1 MFKKFIGIAFAASLL
16 AACAQG
22 QKIDYS
28 GRQFVATPVK
38 EGQTIAL
45 GVQDNRA
52 AIKSGEKSPDYVG
65 KQRDG
70 WGIPY
75 DVRTSSGQPL
85 ASDVASMISNTL
97 TRGGGKVTTTTLTS
111 NMTEAQAKDALAT
124 SGAERRL
131 YVTIQEWRSDS
142 LMRTS
147 IHYDITTKVMDQ
159 NNQLLAEKTERGED
173 AIDQAAMYN
182 GGSAISSVFQRAIET
197 MLRDPG
203 LRAALQ

>member
-1 MFKKFIGIAFAASLL
+1 MFKKFIGLAFAASLL
-16 AACAQG
+16 AGCAQG

-28 GRQFVATPVK
+28 GRSFEATPVK

-45 GVQDNRA
+45 AVQDNRA
-52 AIKSGEKSPDYVG
+52 AIKSGEKSPDFVG

-85 ASDVASMISNTL
+85 SSDVTGMITNAL
-97 TRGGGKVTTTTLTS
+97 TRGGGKVTTATVTP
-111 NMTEAQAKDALAT
+111 NMTGAQAKEALAA
-124 SGAERRL
+124 SGANRRL

-147 IHYDITTKVMDQ
+147 IYYDVTTKVLDQ
-159 NNQLLAEKTERGED
+159 SNQLLAEKTIQGEE